1 MGLAYH
7 PLYLYLPTRM
17 ASRKIVLYILFV
29 IVLSSAAYVAFVVI
43 PQRILHRSYEGA
55 KRLGKDIQQAFNF
68 TPEIVVSKTVVL
80 QQQAATLELATLIQ
94 RFQHKYEWKNT
105 WLGSTK
111 EITISGSMEAKIG
124 FNLNKRF
131 AIEIDKKKAV
141 VILPEPEL
149 LSVEPQGDIKFEDE
163 NGVWNWVKN
172 EDRSNAINAFQ
183 LDARTYATRANF
195 ATETKTMVEQ
205 KLTKI
210 LKAHVEAVE
219 FRYEEPDTTSNSP
232 HDVM

>member
-1 MGLAYH
+1 
-7 PLYLYLPTRM
+7 M

-29 IVLSSAAYVAFVVI
+29 IVLASAAYVAFVVI
-43 PQRILHRSYEGA
+43 PQRILHRSYESA
-55 KRLGKDIQQAFNF
+55 KQLGREIQQAFNF

-80 QQQAATLELATLIQ
+80 QQQAPTLELATLIQ
-94 RFQHKYEWKNT
+94 RFQHKYEWTNT

-124 FNLNKRF
+124 FDLNKRF
-131 AIEIDKKKAV
+131 AVEIDKKKAV

-183 LDARTYATRANF
+183 LDARAYATRANF

-219 FRYEEPDTTSNSP
+219 FRYEEPDTTSNNP